1 MSHVGN
7 GEYDFDELNRMKLH
21 SNAYEN
27 IKQAKI
33 QARDIINRLEPNHIT
48 GFPELIMILRG
59 CLSDTIRYVE
69 IHEKIQKL

>member
-7 GEYDFDELNRMKLH
+7 GEHDFDELDRMKLH
-21 SNAYEN
+21 PDTYKD

-48 GFPELIMILRG
+48 GFPELVMILKN
-59 CLSDTIRYVE
+59 CLNDTLLYMEVQR
-69 IHEKIQKL
+69 KIKKL